1 MPGLRFSPWSG
12 TKILKAVQQGV
23 WALDKG
29 PGLCSQG
36 LCRGVLGRACTL
48 VKAGAG
54 SEGLSGGLGEAGPSE
69 LGGAQGQGSLES
81 RVSQFGLASF

>member
-48 VKAGAG
+48 MKAGAG
-54 SEGLSGGLGEAGPSE
+54 SKGLSVLGVLARLDQVSWGE
-69 LGGAQGQGSLES
+69 LRD
-81 RVSQFGLASF
+81 RVP